1 MAVLLRELLWPAAA
15 GNVLW
20 ALFYLLI
27 KEGWKQ
33 PCGREKILAI
43 LLIGA
48 YLAED
53 WLFTA
58 KQNGITSSPGF
69 GWIEYPFLAAIVA
82 FAIATQEYSFPENII
97 WSEIF
102 LGLAFA
108 LAAIGHGCGFWT
120 STRPLSPPNW
130 FTHLPWVDVSASA
143 YTRDILVIINLLG
156 IAILL
161 APRHCFGYS
170 GCWHLSLA
178 IGIPFALWCAANWNS
193 AGLPQGE
200 ALMSS
205 KFEYREAKSED
216 IAAITCLAKRLA
228 EETEDRTLEK
238 NTVKEGITEFVNP
251 TSKSENAKTRIYVAV
266 ADSTEG
272 ENSPTII
279 GYLTIAGAEWSDWDN
294 GMFLWLGSAYV
305 LPQYRESGV
314 VRALYEKAV
323 EYAKTVKAVGLR
335 AYVLENNDSAKK
347 AQAAVGQKFDPNK
360 KYIVTENLFRTIA
373 PSGSE

>member
-216 IAAITCLAKRLA
+216 IAAITCL
-228 EETEDRTLEK
+228 
-238 NTVKEGITEFVNP
+238 
-251 TSKSENAKTRIYVAV
+251 
-266 ADSTEG
+266 
-272 ENSPTII
+272 
-279 GYLTIAGAEWSDWDN
+279 
-294 GMFLWLGSAYV
+294 GSGLIKFRVPSANH
-305 LPQYRESGV
+305 LCFTQ
-314 VRALYEKAV
+314 
-323 EYAKTVKAVGLR
+323 VGGGH
-335 AYVLENNDSAKK
+335 E
-347 AQAAVGQKFDPNK
+347 
-360 KYIVTENLFRTIA
+360 
-373 PSGSE
+373 